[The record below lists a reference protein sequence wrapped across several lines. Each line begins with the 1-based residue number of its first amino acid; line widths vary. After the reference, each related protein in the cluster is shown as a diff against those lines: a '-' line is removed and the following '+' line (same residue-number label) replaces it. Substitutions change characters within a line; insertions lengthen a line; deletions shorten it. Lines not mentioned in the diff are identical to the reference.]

1 MGDIMKTAYVVRLSV
16 SVLLLAV
23 VGSGAVLHAH
33 DRTPATNRI
42 QHESVAAKTAPED
55 VDLVGVVGDVLIDG
69 CTTGDARCSKAWKDL
84 GQLADKPAL

>member
-1 MGDIMKTAYVVRLSV
+1 MGDVMKTAYVVRLSV

-33 DRTPATNRI
+33 DKTPPASRV
-42 QHESVAAKTAPED
+42 QHVAVTAKTTAED
-55 VDLVGVVGDVLIDG
+55 IDIVGVVGDVLVDG

-84 GQLADKPAL
+84 GQLAEKPAL

>member
-1 MGDIMKTAYVVRLSV
+1 MKTADVVRLGV
-16 SVLLLAV
+16 SVLFLAA

-33 DRTPATNRI
+33 DKTPAANRI
-42 QHESVAAKTAPED
+42 QHASVPAKTAPED
-55 VDLVGVVGDVLIDG
+55 LDLVGVVGDVLIDG